1 MVAGPW
7 LGAHG
12 RPFTAS
18 IIVGVPAVLNT
29 DDYSLA
35 RPFLI
40 EHAPIA
46 DSKPPPVGA
55 ILELLDVACLVATE
69 PDHGLAN
76 PRGLPVVLASEV
88 QELTDSV
95 V

>member
-1 MVAGPW
+1 MRGP
-7 LGAHG
+7 
-12 RPFTAS
+12 S
-18 IIVGVPAVLNT
+18 VVVGVPAVLNT

-55 ILELLDVACLVATE
+55 ILELLDVARLVAAE
-69 PDHGLAN
+69 PDDGVADS
-76 PRGLPVVLASEV
+76 RCLPLVLASEV